1 MTIAAA
7 LTFKMIALNSITTY
21 SESASASLFVRLPR
35 LNVTSVSLPN
45 GPPLIAPTGKVNVG
59 VTALLAPLIIRPA
72 PESVEDTIQLAPLL
86 HTKATLAVPSSRN
99 CKPAG
104 MLSINCT
111 LVNNVPSASN
121 VETR

>member
-7 LTFKMIALNSITTY
+7 LTFKMIALNSITIY

-72 PESVEDTIQLAPLL
+72 P
-86 HTKATLAVPSSRN
+86 
-99 CKPAG
+99 
-104 MLSINCT
+104 
-111 LVNNVPSASN
+111 
-121 VETR
+121 